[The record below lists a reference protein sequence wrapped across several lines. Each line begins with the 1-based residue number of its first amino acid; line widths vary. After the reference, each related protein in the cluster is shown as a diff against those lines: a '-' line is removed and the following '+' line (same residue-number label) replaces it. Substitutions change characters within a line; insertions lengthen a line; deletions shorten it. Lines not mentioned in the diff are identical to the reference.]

1 MRIVLLGCAGAGKT
15 TLAKRLAAE
24 TGAPLICLDAIWPGG
39 LAPSDVPAF
48 RILMTELHAGEAWI
62 SDGNFAAATF
72 DIRLPRAD
80 LIVWLEP
87 PRLLCALRAT
97 RRVSRPGE
105 AHKLAKLPDALRFI
119 WGFER
124 KNRPLIEAGRLKH
137 GPDVPLVRLRTGRE
151 IEAFVRE
158 SATRTSPD

>member
-1 MRIVLLGCAGAGKT
+1 VRIVILGCAGAGKT
-15 TLAKRLAAE
+15 TLAKRLSTA

-48 RILMTELHAGEAWI
+48 RTLMTELHAGEAWI
-62 SDGNFAAATF
+62 SDGNFAVATF
-72 DIRLPRAD
+72 DLRLPRAD

-97 RRVSRPGE
+97 LRVFRPGE
-105 AHKLAKLPDALRFI
+105 AHKLAKLPDALRYI

-124 KNRPLIEAGRLKH
+124 KNRPLIEAGRQTH
-137 GPDVPLVRLRTGRE
+137 GPHVPLVRLRTGRE
-151 IEAFVRE
+151 IAAFAP
-158 SATRTSPD
+158 SSRTSPA